1 MRGYDIVRGQVIH
14 DEIQEMPH
22 LPEPAPL
29 FPQMRDA
36 TGIEVTYVEC
46 PGGPPGPNITGTLR
60 EILLA
65 QNEPLLHISFLVR
78 GVPHTTL
85 VSLVALTQR
94 GLPNDY
100 EQLKAMFPDLRWSAS

>member
-1 MRGYDIVRGQVIH
+1 MKVGRIVRLEDQQVH
-14 DEIQEMPH
+14 EVPN
-22 LPEPAPL
+22 LPERSPL
-29 FPQMRDA
+29 FPQMHDA
-36 TGIEVTYVEC
+36 TNIEVTYVEF
-46 PGGPPGPNITGTLR
+46 PGGPPHPSITGTLR

-65 QNEPLLHISFLVR
+65 QNEPLLHISFLAGGR
-78 GVPHTTL
+78 WRTTL

>member
-1 MRGYDIVRGQVIH
+1 MTLYTDRDGYQQTEPARRVN
-14 DEIQEMPH
+14 

-29 FPQMRDA
+29 FPQMHDA
-36 TGIEVTYVEC
+36 SNIEVTYVEF
-46 PGGPPGPNITGTLR
+46 PGGPPHPSITGTLR
-60 EILLA
+60 EILMA
-65 QNEPLLHISFLVR
+65 QNEPLLHISFLVDGR
-78 GVPHTTL
+78 WRTTL